1 MTAEITIGLA
11 VGLVGGF
18 LGGLFGVGGG
28 AIYIPAM
35 VLLLDQQQ
43 HVAQGV
49 SLAVIIATAL
59 VGATTH
65 LRQGNVDSKVTA
77 MVAPFAMAAAVGG
90 ALLASVIGGE
100 ALRRIF
106 GVVVLYIGA
115 SMLAGTLWQELQ
127 RRRLREANVD
137 RQRR

>member
-1 MTAEITIGLA
+1 MTADIIIGLA

-43 HVAQGV
+43 HVAQGI

-90 ALLASVIGGE
+90 ALLANVIGGE

-115 SMLAGTLWQELQ
+115 SMLVGTLRQEVQ
-127 RRRLREANVD
+127 RRRLREANIE